1 MLQNRKYILDK
12 FEEHLFQKYEAYCKA
27 HGKQPTS
34 QRLLT
39 FLIDHDL
46 IPPIAIKRF
55 AVKEEFE
62 KLAEH
67 EYFNKTQSVLV
78 LSDLFN
84 IPERTIW
91 GILKYNKEV
100 KSS

>member
-1 MLQNRKYILDK
+1 MTQNRKYILDK
-12 FEEHLFQKYEAYCKA
+12 FEEHLFQKYEAYCKT
-27 HGKQPTS
+27 HDKQPTS
-34 QRLLT
+34 EGLLT

-55 AVKEEFE
+55 AVKGEFD

-67 EYFNKTQSVLV
+67 KYFNKTQSVHV

-91 GILKYNKEV
+91 GILKYSKG
-100 KSS
+100 